1 MKARW
6 TLAAAGAVVAVA
18 MAMPAAAEEQIVVVG
33 WGGVWQDA
41 YRKAL
46 FEPFAKETG
55 IKVVEEEFGGEYA
68 KLTSQIEA
76 GKIVWDTAAFESPQ
90 VIQGCDEGA
99 FVKLDWDAMGGR
111 DKQIDYAA
119 HDCGIASDIWATVMA
134 YDGDKLADGPKS
146 WADFWDVEKFPGKRG
161 MYKDAR
167 ISLEIALVADG
178 VAREDIYKVLG
189 EPGGMDRAFKKLDA
203 LKPHILWA
211 ESAADGMQRLLAGDV
226 VMTVNFNAR
235 VTGAAKENSRNLVIP
250 WEAGF
255 WVGTDYWVQ
264 IAGGPN
270 PEAAKKFLAFYA
282 RPEVQAELTKH
293 LSYGTPTLAGYDLMA
308 DEIKAGLPTSPDKQ
322 AYAAVYS
329 DEYWVEQQAA
339 ATERF
344 NAWAAQ

>member
-1 MKARW
+1 MNARW
-6 TLAAAGAVVAVA
+6 ISGAAAAAVA
-18 MAMPAAAEEQIVVVG
+18 LALAMPAQAQEQIVVVG

-41 YRKAL
+41 YRTAL

-68 KLTSQIEA
+68 KLASQIEA
-76 GKIVWDTAAFESPQ
+76 DNVVWDVAAFESPQ

-99 FVKLDWDAMGGR
+99 FVPLDWDAMGGR
-111 DKQIDYAA
+111 ENQINFAA

-134 YDGDKLADGPKS
+134 YDADKLPDGPKS

-161 MYKDAR
+161 GYKDAR
-167 ISLEIALVADG
+167 IMIEIALLADG
-178 VAREDIYKVLG
+178 VSKDQMYEVLG
-189 EPGGMDRAFKKLDA
+189 TPEGMDRAFAKLDE

-211 ESAADGMQRLLAGDV
+211 ESGADGMQRLVAGDV

-235 VTGAAKENSRNLVIP
+235 VTGAARENDRNLVIP

-282 RPEVQAELTKH
+282 RPEVQAELTKN
-293 LSYGTPTLAGYDLMA
+293 LDYGTPTLAGYDLMS
-308 DEIKAGLPTSPDKQ
+308 EEVKSRLPTSPDKQ
-322 AYAAVYS
+322 AHALIYS
-329 DEYWVEQQAA
+329 DDFWVEHQAA

-344 NAWAAQ
+344 NAWAAK